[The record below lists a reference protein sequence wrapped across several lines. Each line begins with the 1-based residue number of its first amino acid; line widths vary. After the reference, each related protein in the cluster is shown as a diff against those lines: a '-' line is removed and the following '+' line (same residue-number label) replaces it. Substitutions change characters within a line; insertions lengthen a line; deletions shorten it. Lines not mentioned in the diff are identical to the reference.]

1 MRKSVVSVNHFLAL
15 GSMSKMDWKATILAL
30 IIRGA
35 LCRFLVEFDR
45 RWEENDSRFHCV
57 ELCSKS
63 CCTNSCL
70 NNCSPQYETCDVML
84 PLETGGLPY
93 PGDEKYWAVE
103 YCTQDECEC
112 MLYYLG

>member
-1 MRKSVVSVNHFLAL
+1 
-15 GSMSKMDWKATILAL
+15 MDWKATVLVL

-35 LCRFLVEFDR
+35 LGRFLVEFDR

-57 ELCSKS
+57 ELCTKS

-84 PLETGGLPY
+84 PLETGGLKY
-93 PGDEKYWAVE
+93 PGDEKYWALE
-103 YCTQDECEC
+103 YCTLDECAC
-112 MLYYLG
+112 TLYSLG